1 MDTVMIQMSR
11 LPGRSIKGF
20 GWSFQRN
27 QLWLSPEFLLSREI
41 FGYREDVKRYYFGDI
56 QAIVSGPTLNWRLC
70 NIVTGITL
78 LVLGSLATYLVIADA
93 PGPLIFMAAM
103 AVGVVGVVLSG
114 NLILGPTCRTILY
127 TATSEAPLPSLGRQ
141 RSAKKAI
148 TQILP
153 FIEAAQG
160 TAHPGSSTAEAAPEY
175 PAAEATGADG
185 EPREPDL
192 TL

>member
-1 MDTVMIQMSR
+1 MIQMSR
-11 LPGRSIKGF
+11 LPGRSVKGF

-27 QLWLSPEFLLSREI
+27 QLWLSPEYLLSREI
-41 FGYREDVKRYYFGDI
+41 FGYREEVKRYYYGDI

-78 LVLGSLATYLVIADA
+78 LVLGSLAAYLLVAEA
-93 PGPLIFMAAM
+93 PGPLTFLAAM
-103 AVGVVGVVLSG
+103 AVGIVGIVLSG

-141 RSAKKAI
+141 RSARKAI
-148 TQILP
+148 NQILP

-160 TAHPGSSTAEAAPEY
+160 SEHPGSPSADSPESVPESPAPES
-175 PAAEATGADG
+175 AAAGGDAPGPEH
-185 EPREPDL
+185 